1 MKTGK
6 LAFVICRLSVVFAL
20 FVWSAVLALAPKDL
34 PLIPHHLVAVNA
46 GLDPLLCPDTT
57 HSESILEQ
65 SPPICSSTICF
76 YSPQFLAFNLRRL
89 RFFDRDI
96 LISGV
101 NFNHPVDVTTSQGK
115 VLFALQGKGYSP
127 QQLFN
132 QHYVAAQLSLALM
145 PLPGVI
151 SALPSSLSCYG
162 LSFEPVTL
170 SNGVTISPD
179 SSLGALLT
187 QCDLA
192 ALKPP
197 SMERDADMVALAN
210 ILSLLNTCRR
220 L

>member
-1 MKTGK
+1 MKTGEP
-6 LAFVICRLSVVFAL
+6 AFSICRLSVLFAL
-20 FVWSAVLALAPKDL
+20 FVWIATLALVPKGL
-34 PLIPHHLVAVNA
+34 PLIPSHLVTANT
-46 GLDPLLCPDTT
+46 GFDPILCTDTA
-57 HSESILEQ
+57 SGGSVLEQ
-65 SPPICSSTICF
+65 SSPICSSAICF

-101 NFNHPVDVTTSQGK
+101 NLNHPVDVIASQG
-115 VLFALQGKGYSP
+115 VIAFALQSKGYSP

-132 QHYVAAQLSLALM
+132 QHYVAAQLSLALV

-151 SALPSSLSCYG
+151 SVLPSSLSCYG
-162 LSFEPVTL
+162 LNFEPVTL
-170 SNGVTISPD
+170 SNGITLSPD
-179 SSLGALLT
+179 SSLGALFT

-197 SMERDADMVALAN
+197 SMERDTDMRVLAN